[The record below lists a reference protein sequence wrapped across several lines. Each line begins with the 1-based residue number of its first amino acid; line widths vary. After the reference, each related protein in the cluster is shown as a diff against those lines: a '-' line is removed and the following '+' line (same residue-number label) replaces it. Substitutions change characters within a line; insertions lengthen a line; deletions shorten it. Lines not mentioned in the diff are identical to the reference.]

1 MYVSTNKYSLNI
13 LMIFSIKEKDNVDP
27 YNVFLAIATDL
38 PVLLWSRVI
47 YDVFIYNKCIE

>member
-27 YNVFLAIATDL
+27 YNVFLAIIATDL

-47 YDVFIYNKCIE
+47 YDVFIYL